1 MWQTH
6 LPYLHLETLRA
17 QNSLSGNRKSSN
29 KKLQPARGRYQI
41 SKAERFH
48 SLIMHLI
55 WVSWAFIQTE
65 MKDFPTVLNTSSNE
79 IPRLSYTWSSSSPL
93 GIIVFLKAIVANVP
107 PLESNATSLVP

>member
-17 QNSLSGNRKSSN
+17 QNSSSGNRKSSN

-55 WVSWAFIQTE
+55 
-65 MKDFPTVLNTSSNE
+65 
-79 IPRLSYTWSSSSPL
+79 
-93 GIIVFLKAIVANVP
+93 
-107 PLESNATSLVP
+107 